1 MLCRTTRLQGG
12 GDVTAA
18 YQRWSL
24 LLCTA
29 KATNALPPTQSH
41 ANGRLGSGSLSI
53 AHLLCASAVQPLP
66 PYEGGLY
73 AFLGSSLVLAG
84 SPHAAERS
92 PGRPARTRGDHHYRE
107 NRHGQRRNRTSAT

>member
-1 MLCRTTRLQGG
+1 MRCPTTRLQRG

-18 YQRWSL
+18 CRRWSL

-29 KATNALPPTQSH
+29 KATNALPATQSH
-41 ANGRLGSGSLSI
+41 ADGRLGSGSRSI

-84 SPHAAERS
+84 SPYAAERG
-92 PGRPARTRGDHHYRE
+92 PGRPPGTRGDHHHCE
-107 NRHGQRRNRTSAT
+107 KRHGHRRNRTS

>member
-1 MLCRTTRLQGG
+1 MRCHTTRLQGG
-12 GDVTAA
+12 GDVNAERR
-18 YQRWSL
+18 RWSL

-53 AHLLCASAVQPLP
+53 AHLLCATPGKPRP

-73 AFLGSSLVLAG
+73 AFLGSSLVLAS

-92 PGRPARTRGDHHYRE
+92 PGRPPRTRGDHHYRE
-107 NRHGQRRNRTSAT
+107 N

>member
-1 MLCRTTRLQGG
+1 MRCRTTRLPGG
-12 GDVTAA
+12 GDVTEEHR
-18 YQRWSL
+18 RWSL

-53 AHLLCASAVQPLP
+53 AHLLCTIATQPLP

-73 AFLGSSLVLAG
+73 ACFLTPLFLASSD
-84 SPHAAERS
+84 HTAERS
-92 PGRPARTRGDHHYRE
+92 AARLACTRGDHHHSADG
-107 NRHGQRRNRTSAT
+107 HGH